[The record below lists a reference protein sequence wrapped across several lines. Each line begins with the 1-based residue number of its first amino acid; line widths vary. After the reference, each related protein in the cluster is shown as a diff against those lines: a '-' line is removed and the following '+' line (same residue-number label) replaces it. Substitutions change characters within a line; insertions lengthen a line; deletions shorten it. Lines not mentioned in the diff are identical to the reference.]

1 MSWDAVLQLDA
12 IPDGGSI
19 GLDPNP
25 RGGAFRVLVVRRGAR
40 VWAYRNRCPHRGL
53 PLDFEPGSFLTPD
66 GAFIMCTNHVAL
78 FRIED
83 GICTDGPCK
92 GAGLPTVAVQVHG
105 DQVRIGT

>member
-1 MSWDAVLQLDA
+1 MSANAVLRLDA

-19 GLDPNP
+19 GLDAEP
-25 RGGAFRVLVVRRGAR
+25 RSGAFRILVIRRGAR

-53 PLDFEPGSFLTPD
+53 PLDFEPGRFLTSD
-66 GAFIMCTNHVAL
+66 GTFIMCTNHVAL

-92 GAGLPTVAVQVHG
+92 GAGLPPVPVQVNG